1 MRLKLTIIISIC
13 FSIIIIFFSLFGST
27 LRDFLSPQ
35 VTTTRLRFYQS
46 GDLYI
51 DNAIP
56 IKLIHTDLSNSEKYI
71 WIAVENSSSGEDC
84 FYSYKLSVTT
94 GMELNDYIVLF
105 GADKTTK
112 IISTTDRELAEGQR
126 IVIKGE

>member
-13 FSIIIIFFSLFGST
+13 FSLIIIFFSLFGST
-27 LRDFLSPQ
+27 LRDLLSPQ
-35 VTTTRLRFYQS
+35 VTITRLRFYQS
-46 GDLYI
+46 GDVYI

-56 IKLIHTDLSNSEKYI
+56 IELVHTNLSNDEKYV
-71 WIAVENSSSGEDC
+71 WIAEKNDSSGEDC
-84 FYSYKLSVTT
+84 FYSYTLPVKT
-94 GMELNDYIVLF
+94 GKELDEYVVLL
-105 GADKTTK
+105 GVDKTTK